1 MVRTGSLFGQLLSQV
16 SRGDFES
23 LVARHGAERNAKGF
37 SCWAQLVAMLFSQLG
52 RADSLREICNGL
64 ACCMGKLV
72 HLGVGGSPKRSTLSY
87 ANAHRPAKL
96 FEEFFWQT
104 ADRFRSTGML
114 GQHKPFRFKNKLV
127 SLDSTTISL
136 CLNLF
141 PWASYRRAKGGVKL
155 HVLLDHDDYLPAFV
169 LMTDAR
175 RSDIPPAR
183 QIPLREGSIV
193 VMDRGYNDYTLFGR
207 WTADGIYFVT
217 RMKES
222 TAYAVVET
230 NRAPQSSHILS
241 DEVIE
246 LVNVGA
252 DAKCPHRLR
261 RIVVWD
267 EEREREIVLLTNHL
281 KFGATTISAIYRDR
295 WKIELFFKALKQ
307 NLKVK
312 TFIGTTENALRI
324 QIWTA
329 LLAILILKWLHYRS
343 RAGWSLSTLV
353 TLLRMNLFSY
363 RDLTQWLENPF
374 DTPPLIPEPE
384 QLALPLPGLG
394 QLAQT

>member
-1 MVRTGSLFGQLLSQV
+1 
-16 SRGDFES
+16 
-23 LVARHGAERNAKGF
+23 
-37 SCWAQLVAMLFSQLG
+37 
-52 RADSLREICNGL
+52 
-64 ACCMGKLV
+64 
-72 HLGVGGSPKRSTLSY
+72 
-87 ANAHRPAKL
+87 
-96 FEEFFWQT
+96 
-104 ADRFRSTGML
+104 ML

-155 HVLLDHDDYLPAFV
+155 HVLLDHDDDLPAFV

-207 WTADGIYFVT
+207 WTSDGIYFVT

-222 TAYAVVET
+222 TSYAVVET
-230 NRAPQSSHILS
+230 MSAPQSRGILS

-252 DAKCPHRLR
+252 DAKCPYRLR

-267 EEREREIVLLTNHL
+267 EEKEREIVLLTNHL

-312 TFIGTTENALRI
+312 TFIGTTRMPSGF
-324 QIWTA
+324 
-329 LLAILILKWLHYRS
+329 RS
-343 RAGWSLSTLV
+343 
-353 TLLRMNLFSY
+353 
-363 RDLTQWLENPF
+363 
-374 DTPPLIPEPE
+374 
-384 QLALPLPGLG
+384 G
-394 QLAQT
+394 QPCWPS